1 MRLDCYILKHTDALY
16 HDCFYRVYLNL
27 LTPQET
33 IFLHLERLL
42 QYSCQ
47 FWHTETHLSFEM
59 QERNIEGEEHYAHL
73 VRKETRAGS
82 QTDEVSSKSHVSIS
96 K

>member
-1 MRLDCYILKHTDALY
+1 MHLDCYRLKHTHAPHD
-16 HDCFYRVYLNL
+16 DCFYKVYHNL

-33 IFLHLERLL
+33 IFLHLDRLL

-47 FWHTETHLSFEM
+47 LWRTEMHLSFEM
-59 QERNIEGEEHYAHL
+59 QERNIKEEEHYAHL
-73 VRKETRAGS
+73 VGKKTRAGS
-82 QTDEVSSKSHVSIS
+82 QTDQVSSKSHVSIS